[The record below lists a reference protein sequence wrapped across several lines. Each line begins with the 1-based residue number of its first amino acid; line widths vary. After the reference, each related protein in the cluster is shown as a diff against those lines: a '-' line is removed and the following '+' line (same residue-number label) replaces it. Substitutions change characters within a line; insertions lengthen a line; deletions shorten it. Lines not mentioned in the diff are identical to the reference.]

1 MNKTSDGLSK
11 IDLHMDQ
18 KQALFLKNKI
28 FLPAC
33 KYVREKRVVLS
44 PRFLQLKRF

>member
-18 KQALFLKNKI
+18 KQALFLKKQNL
-28 FLPAC
+28 FARLHT
-33 KYVREKRVVLS
+33 
-44 PRFLQLKRF
+44 